1 MKAFDVCVKILLFYS
16 VACCF
21 VINPV
26 SAQQKY
32 FKITDD
38 GRFYFFND
46 ATIEQNKIVNGENT
60 FVRPITPRTFFLEA
74 RNAKL
79 FPESMTFADFERM
92 SIAEKRSL
100 LDSLQEFDWSKYQ
113 VSVEEEKP
121 DMMNP
126 DLAADTTY
134 SIRNLAFNKES
145 VTLYGDLASE
155 TGRMQKF
162 MIYPIVR
169 KENES
174 ITWTF
179 EWIESDLYLKKRG
192 YTNLDL
198 PEEKIYEALL
208 LKGIDLST
216 LNALLE

>member
-1 MKAFDVCVKILLFYS
+1 MAF
-16 VACCF
+16 CF
-21 VINPV
+21 AINPV

-32 FKITDD
+32 FKITDE

-60 FVRPITPRTFFLEA
+60 FVRPITSRTFFLEA
-74 RNAKL
+74 RNANL
-79 FPESMTFADFERM
+79 FPESLTFTDFERM
-92 SIAEKRSL
+92 SIAEKQAL
-100 LDSLQEFDWSKYQ
+100 LDSLQDFDWSKYQ
-113 VSVEEEKP
+113 MSVEEEKP
-121 DMMNP
+121 DTVKP

-134 SIRNLAFNKES
+134 SIQNLAFNKES
-145 VTLYGDLASE
+145 VTLYGDLASG

-162 MIYPIVR
+162 MIYPIVQ
-169 KENES
+169 KEKGS
-174 ITWTF
+174 ITWMF
-179 EWIESDLYLKKRG
+179 EWIEVDLYLKKRG